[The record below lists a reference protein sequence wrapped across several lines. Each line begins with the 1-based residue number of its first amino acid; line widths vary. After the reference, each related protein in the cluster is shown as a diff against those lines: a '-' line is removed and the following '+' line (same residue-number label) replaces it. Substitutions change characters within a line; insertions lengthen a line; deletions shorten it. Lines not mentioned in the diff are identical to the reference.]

1 VNVRHPRAFACREHA
16 REIGEADG
24 EIDQTEAAD
33 AAAHEVVRDDRL
45 DRRPRQ
51 REVVVLPELGPG
63 QNDEQQA
70 DLEEKRDKD

>member
-1 VNVRHPRAFACREHA
+1 MAVRHRRPLACREHT
-16 REIGEADG
+16 REIGEAHG
-24 EIDQTEAAD
+24 EIDQAEAAD
-33 AAAHEVVRDDRL
+33 GAAHEVVRDDRL

-51 REVVVLPELGPG
+51 REVVVLPEFGPG